1 MTKIEAIFSYVPYK
15 YDTAKFVYVG
25 SLSRDHIDPSIFCVL
40 TAPSKQTGISVADF
54 LIFGERW
61 DVASNTFRPPVSII
75 CGYSLIIVW
84 LFWSTTTGTL
94 LVSFWDWFTGH
105 ILVVATTSCQVC
117 TLIISRLR
125 NELIHII
132 GGASFETG
140 FCPHGGVYD
149 PFPLSHGPS
158 FNFDNSWLW
167 SLECCIKY
175 GLSSWKD
182 IQGQFEW
189 ALPSVCLINGGT
201 DIPTLLQWSCLS
213 LACPSLLPTMPW
225 IVVVS
230 NMVCLAMMF
239 CRAA

>member
-1 MTKIEAIFSYVPYK
+1 MGCRKQHFPPSRQYNLWLLPDYSLTILK
-15 YDTAKFVYVG
+15 YYHRNAACEFLGLIYGTYPGRSD
-25 SLSRDHIDPSIFCVL
+25 
-40 TAPSKQTGISVADF
+40 DF
-54 LIFGERW
+54 LPGMCC
-61 DVASNTFRPPVSII
+61 A
-75 CGYSLIIVW
+75 
-84 LFWSTTTGTL
+84 
-94 LVSFWDWFTGH
+94 
-105 ILVVATTSCQVC
+105 
-117 TLIISRLR
+117 LIISRLR